1 MKQLLKLIAKQ
12 ALPPVVQARLRAQ
25 MQGKKLF
32 PPIGEVNFGDFGST
46 TPISLEFGYDRGSP
60 IDRYYIESFLA
71 QQAEQVR
78 GRVLEIGER
87 VYTLRFGGDHVIQ
100 SDVLHVIEGNPEAT
114 IVADLAENADHIP
127 SDSFD
132 CIILTQTLQMIY
144 NVKAAVETINRILKP
159 GGVALITIPGISYVS
174 LDQWKDYWH
183 WAFTTISTQKLFEEF
198 FPKSNLQIESH
209 GNVLSVTAFLQGLA
223 AEELQAQELDYSDP
237 RYPIIITLKAV
248 KPDYKL

>member
-1 MKQLLKLIAKQ
+1 MKQIIKSLAKQ
-12 ALPPVVQARLRAQ
+12 TLPPLVQAKIRAQ
-25 MQGKKLF
+25 RQGKKCF
-32 PPIGEVNFGDFGST
+32 PPLGEVQFGDLRST

-60 IDRYYIESFLA
+60 IDRYYIENFLT

-87 VYTLRFGGDHVIQ
+87 TYTLRFGGDRVTQ
-100 SDVLHVIEGNPEAT
+100 SDVLHVIEGNPQAT

-127 SDSFD
+127 SDAFD

-144 NVKAAVETINRILKP
+144 DVKAAVKTIYRILKP
-159 GGVALITIPGISYVS
+159 GGVALVTIPGVSYVS

-183 WAFTTISTQKLFEEF
+183 WAFTTLSTKKLFGEF
-198 FPKSNLQIESH
+198 FPQSNLEIELH
-209 GNVLSVTAFLQGLA
+209 GNVLSSTAFLQGIA
-223 AEELQAQELDYSDP
+223 AEELKSQELNYQDP

-248 KPDYKL
+248 KPKTV